1 MPRIRWLAVGL
12 GGAVVACLLFATYL
26 MVRTLLPPSGGAA
39 SALRDPDPLES
50 LALVAALGAALAL
63 LAGLWVRNW
72 YVRLIKRLGE
82 RVLVLRENPAPNAL
96 HDLEEGPDRRL
107 LGPILDQL
115 RLLSANYRR
124 ALAEVIRL
132 EEALDEGPSPSPRGT
147 SPPAPTRYIMGSSRH
162 RMVARLTPNLQWA
175 TATAPLQEFLG
186 LSYADL
192 VGRPF
197 LVHVHPDDAGEVTH
211 ALGASLKDGEG
222 HNIICRLLVQ
232 EPPPAEPDRRDE
244 QIQKGLGTE
253 PFRPRAN
260 GKTTDLV
267 PGGIKETPPGPDAP
281 EDLPPSGPPT
291 PMRIRYVQMDVM
303 TYYGEKGAP
312 LQIRCHLL
320 DVTSQVRTEQEL
332 RRRTEE
338 LSRAN
343 AAQRQINADLQRL
356 KESYRDLYHN
366 APVLYFSLDPH
377 GRLVACNNT
386 MLRTLGYPRE
396 ELIGQPYTRLLPS
409 AGQSSFLENPTMFH
423 VPGEVETR
431 WIKAD
436 GTVIDV
442 WIGTTTIRNE
452 QGHFVRSRNA
462 ALDVSERRSL
472 EAALRAKTDK
482 LTQAN
487 TQLRRINQELE
498 EFTYVVSHDLKEPL
512 RTLEAFSNFLAQDY
526 GEALVGDGQVY
537 ITHLMQSTR
546 RLGAL
551 IDDLLRLSRAGRVLD
566 SLRGFDWEEVLH
578 TVRADLADLIQRR
591 GAVVRVEGPLPPVLG
606 DPERIGQLL
615 MNLVGNGLK
624 YNESAR
630 PEVVLAAPEAQGQEH
645 PDEYALFVVR
655 DNGVGIEPAYHEQ
668 IFRVFRRL
676 HRQDEVAGTGAG
688 LAICRKIVEAH
699 GGRMWVKSNPGQGA
713 SFFFTLPRPREG
725 KETPGGAGTAPR
737 TEALAVAGPDRS
749 GDPWQETDL

>member
-1 MPRIRWLAVGL
+1 MQRMRWLAVGL
-12 GGAVVACLLFATYL
+12 GGSVVTCLLFAAYL
-26 MVRTLLPPSGGAA
+26 VIRSLLPSLGGVGAA
-39 SALRDPDPLES
+39 GQPFDLLEHF
-50 LALVAALGAALAL
+50 ALVVALGAAAAL
-63 LAGLWVRNW
+63 FAGLWVRNR
-72 YVRLIKRLGE
+72 YARLIGLLGQ

-96 HDLEEGPDRRL
+96 HELEEGPDRRL
-107 LGPILDQL
+107 FSPVVHQLG
-115 RLLSANYRR
+115 LLSANYRQ
-124 ALAEVIRL
+124 ALAEVVRL
-132 EEALDEGPSPSPRGT
+132 EEALDQGPSPSPHGG
-147 SPPAPTRYIMGSSRH
+147 SPPPRPTRYIMGSSRH

-175 TATAPLQEFLG
+175 AATAPLQEYLG
-186 LSYADL
+186 LSHADL

-197 LVHVHPDDAGEVTH
+197 LAHVHPDDAGEVTH

-222 HNIICRLLVQ
+222 HNIIFRLLVR
-232 EPPPAEPDRRDE
+232 EPPRPEPDRQDE
-244 QIQKGLGTE
+244 QIQKGLSPE
-253 PFRPRAN
+253 PFRPRTN

-267 PGGIKETPPGPDAP
+267 PGGIQEVPPGPDAP
-281 EDLPPSGPPT
+281 ADLPPSPP
-291 PMRIRYVQMDVM
+291 PPRMRIRYVQTDVM
-303 TYYGEKGAP
+303 TYYGENGAP
-312 LQIRCHLL
+312 LHLRCHLL
-320 DVTSQVRTEQEL
+320 DVTPQVRTEQEL

-343 AAQRQINADLQRL
+343 AALRQINADLQRL

-377 GRLVACNNT
+377 GRFVACNEF

-396 ELIGQPYTRLLPS
+396 ELIGEPYIRLLPL
-409 AGQSSFLENPTMFH
+409 AGESSFLDNPTMFH

-431 WIKAD
+431 WVKAD

-452 QGHFVRSRNA
+452 EGHFLRSRSA
-462 ALDVSERRSL
+462 ARDVSEQRSL
-472 EAALRAKTDK
+472 EDALRAKTQK
-482 LTQAN
+482 LTLAN
-487 TQLRRINQELE
+487 SQLRRINQELE

-526 GEALVGDGQVY
+526 GEALVGDGEVY
-537 ITHLMQSTR
+537 ITHLMKSTR

-566 SLRGFDWEEVLH
+566 SLRGFDWEEVLG

-615 MNLVGNGLK
+615 MNLVANGLK

-630 PEVVLAAPEAQGQEH
+630 PEVVLAAPEGQGQDP

-655 DNGVGIEPAYHEQ
+655 DNGIGIEPAYHEQ

-676 HRQDEVAGTGAG
+676 HRQDEIAGTGAG

-725 KETPGGAGTAPR
+725 KETLTLSGVVPR
-737 TEALAVAGPDRS
+737 TEVLGGGP
-749 GDPWQETDL
+749 GEAWQEPIW